1 MILFFGG
8 RHVSRHCDNAGQFIV
23 LFPGKCVCVCF
34 CCWPR
39 LRDLGADL
47 EHFFFLGGNEK
58 FQDLMENHCPP
69 KVQEFFTGNPRI
81 PNSQTKN
88 SVAFFSRDFTNY
100 MINFR

>member
-1 MILFFGG
+1 MFQDTVIMQVNLLF
-8 RHVSRHCDNAGQFIV
+8 C
-23 LFPGKCVCVCF
+23 FPVNVCVCVCF

-47 EHFFFLGGNEK
+47 EHFFFWGGNEK